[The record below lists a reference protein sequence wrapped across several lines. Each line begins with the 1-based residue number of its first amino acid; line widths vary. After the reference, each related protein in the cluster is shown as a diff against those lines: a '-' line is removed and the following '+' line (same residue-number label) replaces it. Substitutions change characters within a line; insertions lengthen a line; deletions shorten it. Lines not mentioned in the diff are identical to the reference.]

1 MLLLF
6 WCVFSN
12 RFIFWMFLSD
22 SSEVRV
28 GSFVSFVGLFARSRA
43 KNLNGHGNV
52 FGAQF

>member
-1 MLLLF
+1 
-6 WCVFSN
+6 VFSN

-43 KNLNGHGNV
+43 KISMDTAMFLVHS
-52 FGAQF
+52 FER